1 MEAIMSYIDFTVY
14 FDPDTQKLYEHDNE
28 TGVLTEIEEVFI
40 FEGDYEDIPV
50 ESMESMVQA
59 SGTDYDFCGALD
71 DRSANVFYKEV
82 EN

>member
-14 FDPDTQKLYEHDNE
+14 FDPDTQKLYEYDNE

-59 SGTDYDFCGALD
+59 SGTDYDFCGELD
-71 DRSANVFYKEV
+71 DRSAYVFYKEI

>member
-28 TGVLTEIEEVFI
+28 TGVLTEVEEVFI

-59 SGTDYDFCGALD
+59 SGIDYDFCGELD
-71 DRSANVFYKEV
+71 DRSAYVFYKEI